1 MGIRML
7 NRRTAKAQAH
17 ADPAPAEPSTPVPVF
32 AADASTAR
40 IPTDL
45 ATTLHRR
52 AKTLRRTAT
61 ALHRT
66 ATALRRTAKTL
77 QRTAAHLAGLLTDRL
92 PRRPGPR

>member
-1 MGIRML
+1 ML

-45 ATTLHRR
+45 ATTLRRR
-52 AKTLRRTAT
+52 ATTLYRRARTLRRRAT
-61 ALHRT
+61 
-66 ATALRRTAKTL
+66 TL
-77 QRTAAHLAGLLTDRL
+77 YRTAAHLTGLLTDRL
-92 PRRPGPR
+92 PRRPGPRRPR